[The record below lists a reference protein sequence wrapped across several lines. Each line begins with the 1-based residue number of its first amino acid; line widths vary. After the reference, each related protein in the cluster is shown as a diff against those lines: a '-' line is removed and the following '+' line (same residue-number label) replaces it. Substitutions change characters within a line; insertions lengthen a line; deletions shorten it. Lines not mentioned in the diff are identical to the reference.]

1 MTLVFNAMVANH
13 CIGRKIHCPG
23 LILPN
28 QVPPRPPAAPKP
40 DRLGG
45 VGLRLPHPLYDP
57 LHDPPRQ
64 LEAFLFH
71 PAPALPGGDLQ
82 VMMVT
87 MVAMVVMIM
96 RFW

>member
-1 MTLVFNAMVANH
+1 M
-13 CIGRKIHCPG
+13 IHCPG

-45 VGLRLPHPLYDP
+45 VGLRLPHPLHDP

-87 MVAMVVMIM
+87 MVAMVVVIM
-96 RFW
+96 VT

>member
-1 MTLVFNAMVANH
+1 M
-13 CIGRKIHCPG
+13 IDCPG

-87 MVAMVVMIM
+87 MVAMVVVIM
-96 RFW
+96 VK